1 MIDEEWLA
9 SLRFETPFVKGSH
22 VVGLQGLGA
31 DHVVFLVEEADGNKV
46 VLKTRRHHLGYHIRE
61 VPPFL
66 TARREYDVSRVNDK
80 LRRLVG
86 RDDLDEMTV
95 EYDRL
100 YSSVIRVVKKLG
112 VPGAVLASLRMGLL
126 QDEVVFLLK
135 SPGMRR
141 RFKLWATMRET
152 PNGIDDWILMVNGPS
167 FPITE
172 PRTQL
177 VAWAKESLAQIE
189 NLPMPASRPDLLTRN
204 PVYVWGAAVMD
215 DFFTDEELREVGEY
229 IKKHFGELAA
239 RDDALVT
246 LEQCSAIAELLTSFL
261 EESDV
266 ARFVRL
272 CAECGFLFQLMPKRR
287 FARED
292 ADPSTEPADEKRS
305 LWQRLRALWSGS

>member
-9 SLRFETPFVKGSH
+9 SLHFETPFEGSR
-22 VVGLQGLGA
+22 VVGLEGLGSE
-31 DHVVFLVEEADGNKV
+31 HVVFLVEEADGNKV

-66 TARREYDVSRVNDK
+66 TARREYDVSRVNEK
-80 LRRLVG
+80 LRRMVG

-100 YSSVIRVVKKLG
+100 YSSVIRIVKKLG
-112 VPGAVLASLRMGLL
+112 VRGTVLASLPMGLL

-135 SPGMRR
+135 SPGMQR

-152 PNGIDDWILMVNGPS
+152 PNDINDWILRVNGPS

-172 PRTQL
+172 SRTQL
-177 VAWAKESLAQIE
+177 VAWAKESLTQIE
-189 NLPMPASRPDLLTRN
+189 NLPVPASRPDLLTRN
-204 PVYVWGAAVMD
+204 PLYVWGAAVMD

-229 IKKHFGELAA
+229 IKKHFGVLAA
-239 RDDALVT
+239 SDNALVT

-261 EESDV
+261 EENRV
-266 ARFVRL
+266 ERFVRL
-272 CAECGFLFQLMPKRR
+272 CAECGFLFQLMPKRN
-287 FARED
+287 FAGKGGD
-292 ADPSTEPADEKRS
+292 QSTEQPVEGRS
-305 LWQRLRALWSGS
+305 LWQRLRGLWSGS